1 MSLGCGSIK
10 QLAVDYVMVNYTTLR
25 REQTVVND
33 GVKIR
38 LDSGSTVDWHALL
51 FNAWDRQ
58 RIIDVSLPSTS
69 K

>member
-1 MSLGCGSIK
+1 MSRDCGSIGR
-10 QLAVDYVMVNYTTLR
+10 LAVDKRNGKLYNLKTG
-25 REQTVVND
+25 QTVVND

-38 LDSGSTVDWHALL
+38 LGSGSTVDWHALL

>member
-1 MSLGCGSIK
+1 MARLCHHQAASGR
-10 QLAVDYVMVNYTTLR
+10 LR
-25 REQTVVND
+25 NGKLYNLKTGQTVVYD

-38 LDSGSTVDWHALL
+38 LGSGSPVDWHALL

>member
-1 MSLGCGSIK
+1 MARLCHHQAASGR
-10 QLAVDYVMVNYTTLR
+10 LR
-25 REQTVVND
+25 NGKLYNLKTGQTVVYD

-38 LDSGSTVDWHALL
+38 LGSGSTVDWHALL